1 MEKRITGKTQL
12 MGLIGSPVGHS
23 GSPSMYNYCFEKM
36 GLDYV
41 YLAFDIKEEQA
52 AEMIRAAE
60 LMNVKA
66 LNVTMPC
73 KQAVVPY
80 VDEMS
85 QAASLIGACNLI
97 VWEDGRKKGYNT
109 DGIGFVNNLK
119 AHGVEVSGKKLLIA
133 GAGGA
138 GIAIL
143 VQCALEK
150 AAEITV
156 FNPKDSFFA
165 RAVEKAEEIQKAVPE
180 CKITVHDL
188 DDVKG
193 FKEKAGCSDILVN
206 ATRAGMAPEDH
217 LSIVKDTSV
226 FRKDLVVADVVY
238 NPKETRLMREARAAG
253 CEKVIG
259 GTGMLVRQGEECFR
273 LFTGKDM
280 PVEEVEKKFF

>member
-23 GSPSMYNYCFEKM
+23 GSPAMYNYCFEKL
-36 GLDYV
+36 GLDYA

-52 AEMIRAAE
+52 GEMIKAAE
-60 LMNVKA
+60 LMKVKA

-85 QAASLIGACNLI
+85 KAAALIGACNLI
-97 VWEDGRKKGYNT
+97 VWEEGKKKGYNT
-109 DGIGFVNNLK
+109 DGIGFVNNLR
-119 AHGVEVSGKKLLIA
+119 AYQVEVSGKKLLIA

-143 VQCALEK
+143 VQCALEG
-150 AAEITV
+150 AREIAV
-156 FNPKDSFFA
+156 FNPKDSFFE
-165 RAVEKAEEIQKAVPE
+165 RAVEKAREVQKAVPE
-180 CKITVHDL
+180 CEITVYDL
-188 DDVKG
+188 DDRKQ
-193 FKEKAGCSDILVN
+193 FHETAAQSDILIN
-206 ATRAGMAPEDH
+206 ATRAGMAPDDH
-217 LSIVKDTSV
+217 LSIVKDLSV

-238 NPKETRLMREARAAG
+238 NPKETRLMREAREAG

-259 GTGMLVRQGEECFR
+259 GTGMLVRQGEACFK
-273 LFTGKDM
+273 LFTGEEM
-280 PVEEVEKKFF
+280 PVEEVEEKFF